1 MPLYSTLLLS
11 VCVGTAL
18 TSYTISTANR
28 LTTQATTTESIK
40 VYFLKQERNWTVD
53 LTTGQF
59 HCDSEEKAVS
69 NCDLL
74 VLLGDIESVIS
85 KKNQHI
91 LSILKEI
98 EPHVQEVL
106 GQLQELRLP
115 RPSKRCRT
123 RPVRSWLSWKLL
135 GVDRH

>member
-28 LTTQATTTESIK
+28 LTTKATTTERIK
-40 VYFLKQERNWTVD
+40 VYFLRQERNWTVD

-85 KKNQHI
+85 SHNQHI
-91 LSILKEI
+91 LSLVTGI
-98 EPHVQEVL
+98 EPHVREVL
-106 GQLQELRLP
+106 GQL
-115 RPSKRCRT
+115 
-123 RPVRSWLSWKLL
+123 
-135 GVDRH
+135 